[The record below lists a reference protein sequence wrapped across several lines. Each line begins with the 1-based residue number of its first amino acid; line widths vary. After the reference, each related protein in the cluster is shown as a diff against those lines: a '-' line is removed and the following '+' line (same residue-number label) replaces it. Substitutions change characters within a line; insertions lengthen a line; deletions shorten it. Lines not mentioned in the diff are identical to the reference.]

1 MLEQAESTGSRVGS
15 PGSLTLDL
23 YQTSDDGRHIGLVNR
38 RFVKRAGNLV
48 ARSPLP
54 PLLQS
59 CDGRT
64 RD

>member
-38 RFVKRAGNLV
+38 RFVCH
-48 ARSPLP
+48 SPLP
-54 PLLQS
+54 
-59 CDGRT
+59 G
-64 RD
+64 